1 MGNFYRGKP
10 AFRGRSNKTFYFIN
24 HRIEAPSL
32 RVIDH
37 EGKQIGILSKFEAL
51 QQAQSKEL
59 DLVLI
64 APKAN
69 PPVAKI
75 IDFKKFLYQEEKKLK
90 EAKKGIKKSIVKDIK
105 LSLFI
110 APADLERAINK
121 IKNFLIEGNQVRINL
136 IFRGREISKR
146 SMGFDLINRVISKL
160 GEVNVSKEPR
170 LIGRIIST
178 VVSKKK

>member
-1 MGNFYRGKP
+1 MV
-10 AFRGRSNKTFYFIN
+10 
-24 HRIEAPSL
+24 
-32 RVIDH
+32 VIVD
-37 EGKQIGILSKFEAL
+37 
-51 QQAQSKEL
+51 
-59 DLVLI
+59 
-64 APKAN
+64 N
-69 PPVAKI
+69 M
-75 IDFKKFLYQEEKKLK
+75 
-90 EAKKGIKKSIVKDIK
+90 SIVKDIK

-110 APADLERAINK
+110 APADLERTINK

-178 VVSKKK
+178 IVSKKK

>member
-1 MGNFYRGKP
+1 MRNFYKRKP
-10 AFRGRSNKTFYFIN
+10 EKKFYFTN
-24 HRIEAPSL
+24 HRIEASTL
-32 RVIDH
+32 RVIDQ
-37 EGKQIGILSKFEAL
+37 EGKQIGILNKFEAL
-51 QQAQSKEL
+51 RQAQDKDS

-110 APADLERAINK
+110 AQADLDRLINK
-121 IKNFLIEGNQVRINL
+121 ARSFLDEGNQVRINL
-136 IFRGREISKR
+136 VFRGREIGKR
-146 SMGFDLINRVISKL
+146 AMGFDLVNKVIATL
-160 GEVNVSKEPR
+160 GNVNVSKEPR
-170 LIGRIIST
+170 LMGRIIST
-178 VVSKKK
+178 VVSRRK